1 MELSNRWV
9 LILPTNMLNYGFC
22 MANDE
27 NLHIHWKPFYF
38 WWSWLIKVAN
48 CITSQLYGM
57 CWMST
62 LISCSSW
69 GALMSTSIWQAWL
82 IWLCDKLTK
91 RYQMI
96 CWSMDIS
103 KNSGGSFSRVIRFI
117 SSWSLQFY
125 KSKMIILFFL
135 RWWLIEFR
143 DGGESSRGSST
154 TGYRDSPDSCGGRLP
169 SCLKLSFLMS
179 DIDIREQEHQIW
191 GCSTEILLH
200 VCIEAECPIRW
211 VLDWL
216 LETSAGAFF
225 ASQIGLRQLLLLKIS
240 PVLHHSI
247 FDLIIFI
254 STFRGKCHIL
264 QLLMFF
270 VSYSFCFNRFIFLFT
285 LLGLLLSRFIIILEQ
300 WSRLLVL
307 DGFEVVG
314 RCYLLSVFEEFIF
327 FHHVEPRKRDQHTD
341 TRQCDEQPESAVVV
355 LVYAQY
361 SEEECSPLSS
371 HNGPYKNLHV

>member
-1 MELSNRWV
+1 MGAYLVDLAEWTTPYFRQDFKVLQRHQCKFQIQKLYQQLREIIEIKTWMNHLPYSSRISKLTPLTTRLINSNTFMELSNRWV

-22 MANDE
+22 MATDE
-27 NLHIHWKPFYF
+27 NSHIPWKPFYF

-48 CITSQLYGM
+48 CITSQLYGK

-143 DGGESSRGSST
+143 DGGESSSGSST
-154 TGYRDSPDSCGGRLP
+154 TGYRERPDSCGGRLT
-169 SCLKLSFLMS
+169 SCPRLSFLMS
-179 DIDIREQEHQIW
+179 DIDIREQQHQIW
-191 GCSTEILLH
+191 RCSTEILLH

-254 STFRGKCHIL
+254 STLRGK
-264 QLLMFF
+264 
-270 VSYSFCFNRFIFLFT
+270 FT
-285 LLGLLLSRFIIILEQ
+285 
-300 WSRLLVL
+300 
-307 DGFEVVG
+307 
-314 RCYLLSVFEEFIF
+314 
-327 FHHVEPRKRDQHTD
+327 
-341 TRQCDEQPESAVVV
+341 
-355 LVYAQY
+355 
-361 SEEECSPLSS
+361 SS
-371 HNGPYKNLHV
+371 N